1 LIPTTPERLICL
13 HETFRITA
21 FHCIAD
27 KGVREKRFGGSVATI
42 RDVAKHAGVAISTA
56 SAAINRSAPVSDEV
70 IAKVEAA
77 VRHIGYVPHAAAQ
90 SLRMGQSRLIGLILP
105 DITNPHFANVAR
117 VVESACLEAG
127 YMAAVYSTNED
138 FDRERQI
145 LKMMRAQ
152 RVAGLIIIPT
162 RSDAVHG
169 ARLAGEIHVPT
180 VLLDSCVNGLPY
192 DVVKLDNVRA
202 GRLATEY
209 LLGLGHRRIAVT
221 TGRDNIITGEDRLQ
235 GYLQAHA
242 ALGIPVDHQLQI
254 TGKFLQSVA
263 HDNTLALM
271 RRPER
276 PTAIFALSNMMMLG
290 VLNALRELEL
300 SVPGDISVV
309 GIDDF
314 DYANLMNPPP
324 TVVAAPVA
332 EMAQMAIGRL
342 FAEILNK
349 SKPSTA
355 VSQFVPELIVRG
367 SCRRI

>member
-1 LIPTTPERLICL
+1 M
-13 HETFRITA
+13 
-21 FHCIAD
+21 
-27 KGVREKRFGGSVATI
+27 ATI
-42 RDVAKHAGVAISTA
+42 KDVAKHAGVAISTA
-56 SAAINRSAPVSDEV
+56 SAAINRSAPVSEEV

-77 VRHIGYVPHAAAQ
+77 VRDIGYVPHAAAQ

-117 VVESACLEAG
+117 VVESACLAAG

-162 RSDAVHG
+162 RSDAAHG

-180 VLLDSCVNGLPY
+180 VLLDSYIDGLPY

-221 TGRDNIITGEDRLQ
+221 TGRDNIITGEDRMQ
-235 GYLQAHA
+235 GYIEAHA
-242 ALGIPVDHQLQI
+242 ASDVPIDPHLQI
-254 TGKFLQSVA
+254 TGKFLQAVA

-271 RRPER
+271 RRPEP

-290 VLNALRELEL
+290 VLNALRELKL
-300 SVPGDISVV
+300 SVPGDVSVI

-314 DYANLMNPPP
+314 DYANIMNPPP

-332 EMAQMAIGRL
+332 EMAQTAIEQL
-342 FAEILNK
+342 FGEILSK
-349 SKPSTA
+349 SQPTRA
-355 VSQFVPELIVRG
+355 VRQFAPKLIVRE
-367 SCRRI
+367 SCRRR